1 MIRERSLHAEPKVNA
16 KTLRQKDR
24 IRTILRRVRRKGAH
38 QRGNLRK
45 GFFYEGTEG
54 NLSGNDG
61 GIVDWGLLCHFNL
74 HFYYLFNYF
83 ICKEKGKSNGR
94 S

>member
-38 QRGNLRK
+38 QRGNLRSEI
-45 GFFYEGTEG
+45 YYMIRG

-61 GIVDWGLLCHFNL
+61 GIVSQQTYCALFWLFFIITPVVLL
-74 HFYYLFNYF
+74 
-83 ICKEKGKSNGR
+83 K
-94 S
+94 

>member
-61 GIVDWGLLCHFNL
+61 GTASRRFVVRC
-74 HFYYLFNYF
+74 FYYLLTITPLFS
-83 ICKEKGKSNGR
+83 IH
-94 S
+94 

>member
-1 MIRERSLHAEPKVNA
+1 MIRERPLLAEPKVNA

-61 GIVDWGLLCHFNL
+61 GTASRRFVVRC
-74 HFYYLFNYF
+74 FYYLLTITPLFS
-83 ICKEKGKSNGR
+83 IH
-94 S
+94 

>member
-1 MIRERSLHAEPKVNA
+1 MIRERPLLAEPKVNA

-38 QRGNLRK
+38 QRGNLRE
-45 GFFYEGTEG
+45 GFYEGTEG

-61 GIVDWGLLCHFNL
+61 GTASQMFVVRC
-74 HFYYLFNYF
+74 FYYLFTITPCF
-83 ICKEKGKSNGR
+83 QFM
-94 S
+94 

>member
-38 QRGNLRK
+38 QRGNLRN

-61 GIVDWGLLCHFNL
+61 GTASRRFVVRF
-74 HFYYLFNYF
+74 FYYLLTITPLFS
-83 ICKEKGKSNGR
+83 IH
-94 S
+94 

>member
-38 QRGNLRK
+38 QRGNLRE
-45 GFFYEGTEG
+45 GVYEGTEG

-61 GIVDWGLLCHFNL
+61 GTASQVFVVRC
-74 HFYYLFNYF
+74 FYYLLTITPLFS
-83 ICKEKGKSNGR
+83 IH
-94 S
+94 

>member
-45 GFFYEGTEG
+45 AFIKVPKGISQVMTEAQQAG
-54 NLSGNDG
+54 
-61 GIVDWGLLCHFNL
+61 GLLCVV
-74 HFYYLFNYF
+74 F
-83 ICKEKGKSNGR
+83 IIC
-94 S
+94 